1 MAVPAVPGS
10 SALGSADAAEIAILR
25 GHKESAIRAFRAQNH
40 IHAYTSPRAL
50 RRFLGCQLPE
60 LSYNTCCP
68 NHEMILVSPQ
78 TYKNKHSCFVSI
90 VCVQCRYHF
99 HVKNDMKYSRPFDK
113 EHPRHMLIPCDQ
125 KNKDLLRSERHG
137 YNDIIGYARF
147 ICAADDCCFNI
158 EISTMPPKI
167 SNGEVNMLVDNDRVF
182 RNLQQARREDPE
194 RYADVGD
201 DYGAAPAGTFMRYL
215 TDALER
221 PTGGGPLKIKKRNK
235 RFMVSFSTDFDPL
248 LRLLGFQER
257 NDEADE
263 PCWYITEPEEAQNPT
278 PIRTL
283 RARMQDTQEELK
295 TLIPGV
301 KTVPAWENLINV
313 FQGAYDNVENVP
325 GLKDIY
331 ISENDLELLGC
342 LIDYP
347 PAWFS
352 RAAIILSGL
361 NPRRRDEY
369 LDAALRCIQ
378 QRDSDALLH
387 VTMYRSQFD
396 STASDD
402 ARVQE
407 AFKFFGSSSVAGM
420 TTDWFVSKYIVIT
433 QANPSDSVKALAQQH
448 LEVISNYFGKDLISE
463 IDKGGHDPLVAQALI
478 SSSEP
483 QASNRRMSI
492 GSATRLLNVDADYPA
507 EMIRDFV
514 ANVDEKEDRGKVVE
528 ALEVLIDLKRQQN
541 LPDDATNLQETVDFL
556 KATSNT
562 GKVDLAKLSNDN
574 QDQPIRA
581 TGASLNT
588 PPGLKNIGNT
598 CYLNSLLQYF
608 YNVKVVRD
616 LVLNADQYC
625 LELNEETVKAR
636 RTGGNGTSVNLE
648 EAIVA
653 RQFIE
658 MLRGLFLE
666 LQTTTDVAAQPSQKL
681 ANTALS
687 SAKDILTEKPQNQPP
702 PLPARP
708 SPAPPVPPKED
719 VDMVNV
725 TVEPVSDQLET
736 ASSRSS
742 QTLVNEG
749 EDTRMD
755 SYVQINHGDDREDKI
770 KISDGPLPPTP
781 EKDTTATVEHDGDIK
796 MDELPGTATLEE
808 KFAQVSRRLEQ
819 SDRSG
824 TSQQDVEEIIGNILE
839 HLMRAIRSD
848 GPIRGKPD
856 LQADKITETF
866 FTIIVNCTVK
876 TSVDETTGTTVSP
889 LEENVLN
896 EEIVPERW
904 ITAFP
909 HPDKDN
915 KVKSTLYE
923 ALDRYFSYELLS
935 DGSLARYTTIREL
948 PPILHICIQRSD
960 ASGVKNKNP
969 VVIPETLYLDRYLET
984 EAGTPLWHIRRRV
997 WSLKERLKNLESR
1010 RAINSQETAKK
1021 PEADGWSTPEWDD
1034 ALNIELPAYGDLFT
1048 LNETMTKDIVRPN
1061 KRNNSEASLGDPSE
1075 LVPSKKQSLS
1085 PDSSDTGTKLV
1096 NILGDYHKPL
1106 DEMDS
1111 SELLNLRK
1119 EEHDAFDN
1127 MQEEKYSLHAI
1138 ICHGGGMN
1146 AGHYWVWIRDFNKQ
1160 VWYKYNDSLV
1170 TEDSRDSQLV
1180 LDELNNSG
1188 DPYYV
1193 AYVRDDRKNDLV
1205 EVPQRHKQ
1213 GNEVTSVAND
1223 QDVEMQTIEGV
1234 APDSNHQQQPPST
1247 PTDIAGDQSMST
1259 ISEKARD
1266 EDLPAYEML

>member
-1 MAVPAVPGS
+1 MAVPTAPGP
-10 SALGSADAAEIAILR
+10 SALDPTDAAEIATLR
-25 GHKESAIRAFRAQNH
+25 GHKESAIRAFRAQDQ

-50 RRFLGCQLPE
+50 RRFIGCQLPE
-60 LSYNTCCP
+60 LSYNTRCP

-78 TYKNKHSCFVSI
+78 TYKNEHVCFVSI
-90 VCVQCRYHF
+90 VCGQCRYHF
-99 HVKNDMKYSRPFDK
+99 HVKNDMKYSRSFDK

-125 KNKDLLRSERHG
+125 KNKDHLRSERSG
-137 YNDIIGYARF
+137 YNDTIGYARF
-147 ICAADDCCFNI
+147 ICAADDCLFNI

-167 SNGEVNMLVDNDRVF
+167 SNNEVDMLTDNSRVF
-182 RNLQQARREDPE
+182 RNLQRARREDPE
-194 RYADVGD
+194 RYSDVSD
-201 DYGAAPAGTFMRYL
+201 DYGSAPAGTFLRYL
-215 TDALER
+215 TDALDR
-221 PTGGGPLKIKKRNK
+221 PTGEGPLKIKKRNK

-248 LRLLGFQER
+248 LRLLGFQEK

-263 PCWYITEPEEAQNPT
+263 QCWFITEPERAENPT

-295 TLIPGV
+295 TLIMNA

-313 FQGAYDNVENVP
+313 FQGDYDSIPYNL
-325 GLKDIY
+325 GLKDI
-331 ISENDLELLGC
+331 SEDDLELLGC

-347 PAWFS
+347 PHWFS
-352 RAAIILSGL
+352 RAAVILSGL

-378 QRDSDALLH
+378 QRDSDALMH

-396 STASDD
+396 STTSTSKD
-402 ARVQE
+402 AQVEE
-407 AFKFFGSSSVAGM
+407 AFRFFGSSPMAGM
-420 TTDWFVSKYIVIT
+420 STDWFVSKYIVIT
-433 QANPSDSVKALAQQH
+433 QADPSDAVKALAQQH

-463 IDKGGHDPLVAQALI
+463 IDRGGHDPLVAQALI
-478 SSSEP
+478 SSGQ
-483 QASNRRMSI
+483 QAGNRRMSI
-492 GSATRLLNVDADYPA
+492 GSATKLLKVDADFPA
-507 EMIRDFV
+507 EMIREFV
-514 ANVDEKEDRGKVVE
+514 ATADEKEDREKVVE
-528 ALEVLIDLKRQQN
+528 ALEVLIDLKRQQT
-541 LPDDATNLQETVDFL
+541 LPDDAAKLQETLDFL
-556 KATSNT
+556 KATSNA
-562 GKVDLAKLSNDN
+562 GKVGLAKLSDDN
-574 QDQPIRA
+574 QDQPIGM
-581 TGASLNT
+581 TGNSLNT

-608 YNVKVVRD
+608 YNVKVVRE
-616 LVLNADQYC
+616 LVLNADQYL
-625 LELNEETVKAR
+625 LELDEETVKAR

-666 LQTTTDVAAQPSQKL
+666 LQTTSDVAAQPSQKL

-687 SAKDILTEKPQNQPP
+687 SAKDILSEKPQNQPP

-708 SPAPPVPPKED
+708 SPALPVAPKED
-719 VDMVNV
+719 TDMVNV
-725 TVEPVSDQLET
+725 TVEPVNDQLET
-736 ASSRSS
+736 ASSGSS
-742 QTLVNEG
+742 QTLVNDG
-749 EDTRMD
+749 EDIRTD
-755 SYVQINHGDDREDKI
+755 SYVQINHSDDKEDKT
-770 KISDGPLPPTP
+770 KISDELLSPEC
-781 EKDTTATVEHDGDIK
+781 EKDTIATVALDEDVK
-796 MDELPGTATLEE
+796 MDETPAPATLEE
-808 KFAQVSRRLEQ
+808 KFAQVSSRLEQ

-856 LQADKITETF
+856 LQADRITETF
-866 FTIIVNCTVK
+866 FTMIVNCTVK
-876 TSVDETTGTTVSP
+876 TSVDDTTGLTAPP

-909 HPDKDN
+909 HPDKEN

-997 WSLKERLKNLESR
+997 WSLKERLKHLESR
-1010 RAINSQETAKK
+1010 SASNSKETVKK
-1021 PEADGWSTPEWDD
+1021 PEVDGWATPEWDD
-1034 ALNIELPAYGDLFT
+1034 PLNLDVTGYDALFT
-1048 LNETMTKDIVRPN
+1048 LDDKMTQDIIRPN
-1061 KRNNSEASLGDPSE
+1061 KRKNSEASLNDLPGAG
-1075 LVPSKKQSLS
+1075 PSKKQSLS
-1085 PDSSDTGTKLV
+1085 PDSGDTGTKLINV
-1096 NILGDYHKPL
+1096 LGDYYKPL
-1106 DEMDS
+1106 DQMES
-1111 SELLNLRK
+1111 SELLKLRK

-1127 MQEEKYSLHAI
+1127 MQEKKYSLHAI

-1146 AGHYWVWIRDFNKQ
+1146 AGHYWVWVRDFNKQ

-1170 TEDSRDSQLV
+1170 TEDSRDSQSV
-1180 LDELNNSG
+1180 LDDLNNSG

-1193 AYVRDDRKNDLV
+1193 AYVRDECKNDLV

-1213 GNEVTSVAND
+1213 DHGETSPAND

-1234 APDSNHQQQPPST
+1234 TPDSTHQQPPST
-1247 PTDIAGDQSMST
+1247 PIEAASNQGMYTTD
-1259 ISEKARD
+1259 EKARD
-1266 EDLPAYEML
+1266 EELPPYEIV

>member
-1 MAVPAVPGS
+1 MAMPAVPGS
-10 SALGSADAAEIAILR
+10 STLDPADAAEIATLR
-25 GHKESAIRAFRAQNH
+25 SLKESAIRDFRAQNH

-50 RRFLGCQLPE
+50 RRFIGCQLPE
-60 LSYNTCCP
+60 LSYNTNCP

-78 TYKNKHSCFVSI
+78 TYKNKRACFVST
-90 VCVQCRYHF
+90 VCGQCRYHF
-99 HVKNDMKYSRPFDK
+99 HVKNDIKYSQPFD
-113 EHPRHMLIPCDQ
+113 ENHPRHMLIPCDQ
-125 KNKDLLRSERHG
+125 KNKDHLRSERHG
-137 YNDIIGYARF
+137 YNDTIGYARF
-147 ICAADDCCFNI
+147 ICVADDCCFNI

-167 SNGEVNMLVDNDRVF
+167 SDGEVDMLTDNKRVL

-194 RYADVGD
+194 RYSDVGD
-201 DYGAAPAGTFMRYL
+201 DYGAAPAGTFWRYL
-215 TDALER
+215 NDALER
-221 PTGGGPLKIKKRNK
+221 PTGEGPLKIKKRNK

-263 PCWYITEPEEAQNPT
+263 PCWYITEPEEAQNTT

-295 TLIPGV
+295 TLIPGA
-301 KTVPAWENLINV
+301 KTVPAWENLIKV
-313 FQGAYDNVENVP
+313 FQGDYESIEFNL
-325 GLKDIY
+325 GLKD

-347 PAWFS
+347 PLWFS
-352 RAAIILSGL
+352 RAAVILSGL

-387 VTMYRSQFD
+387 VTVYRSQFD

-407 AFKFFGSSSVAGM
+407 AFRFFGSSSMAGM

-433 QANPSDSVKALAQQH
+433 QADPSDAVKALAQQH

-463 IDKGGHDPLVAQALI
+463 IDKGGHDPLVAQAVI
-478 SSSEP
+478 SSSGP

-492 GSATRLLNVDADYPA
+492 GSATRLLKVDADYPA

-514 ANVDEKEDRGKVVE
+514 ANVDEKEDRGKIVE
-528 ALEVLIDLKRQQN
+528 ALEVLIDLKRQQS
-541 LPDDATNLQETVDFL
+541 LPDDAANLQETVDFL

-562 GKVDLAKLSNDN
+562 GKVGLAKLSNDN
-574 QDQPIRA
+574 QDQPV
-581 TGASLNT
+581 GVSGVSLNT

-616 LVLNADQYC
+616 LVLNADQFC
-625 LELNEETVKAR
+625 LELNEETVKSR
-636 RTGGNGTSVNLE
+636 RTGGSGTSVSLE

-666 LQTTTDVAAQPSQKL
+666 LQSTTDVAAQPSQKL

-725 TVEPVSDQLET
+725 TIEPVGDQLET

-742 QTLVNEG
+742 QTLVDEG

-755 SYVQINHGDDREDKI
+755 SYVQINHGDDREDKV
-770 KISDGPLPPTP
+770 KISDGPLSPTP
-781 EKDTTATVEHDGDIK
+781 EKDATATLEHDEDMK
-796 MDELPGTATLEE
+796 MDEPTVIATMEE
-808 KFAQVSRRLEQ
+808 KFAQVSHRLEQ

-876 TSVDETTGTTVSP
+876 TSVDETAGTTVS
-889 LEENVLN
+889 LFDENVLN

-909 HPDKDN
+909 HPDKEN

-935 DGSLARYTTIREL
+935 EGSLARYTTIREL

-984 EAGTPLWHIRRRV
+984 EAGTPLWHTRRRA

-1010 RAINSQETAKK
+1010 PDNSSLETDKK
-1021 PEADGWSTPEWDD
+1021 PETDSGSTSEWED
-1034 ALNIELPAYGDLFT
+1034 APNLDHTGYGDLFT
-1048 LNETMTKDIVRPN
+1048 MNETTKDIIARPK
-1061 KRNNSEASLGDPSE
+1061 KRNSAEASLEDLSE
-1075 LVPSKKQSLS
+1075 LLPSKKQSLS
-1085 PDSSDTGTKLV
+1085 LDSIDNGTKLMTA
-1096 NILGDYHKPL
+1096 LGDYVKPL
-1106 DEMDS
+1106 DGLDS
-1111 SELLNLRK
+1111 SELLKLRQ
-1119 EEHDAFDN
+1119 EEYDAFDK
-1127 MQEEKYSLHAI
+1127 MQEEKYSLHAV

-1146 AGHYWVWIRDFNKQ
+1146 AGHYWVWVRDFNKQ

-1170 TEDSRDSQLV
+1170 TEDSRDSQSV
-1180 LDELNNSG
+1180 LDDLNNSG

-1193 AYVRDDRKNDLV
+1193 AYVRDERKNDLV
-1205 EVPQRHKQ
+1205 EVPQRYKPD
-1213 GNEVTSVAND
+1213 NEVISTAND

-1234 APDSNHQQQPPST
+1234 APVLTQQQPPST
-1247 PTDIAGDQSMST
+1247 PTDSVSYQSMDTTSD
-1259 ISEKARD
+1259 KARD
-1266 EDLPAYEML
+1266 EELPPYEML